1 MMELFRHWY
10 WWMTKSDYRSKC
22 REIKRLQ
29 LFPRYRQD
37 STDLLGKSVRLVDGA
52 SFLSAYQQIFERE
65 LYCFSTSRENPK
77 IVDCGA
83 NIGLCILYWK
93 QLYPAAQITAF
104 EPDPK
109 VFDTLVWNCKHW
121 ELTNVEL
128 INKAVWSSETELP
141 FWAEG
146 ADAGR
151 LLENSELNNKSSTTV
166 LTANLRDYLQG
177 EVDFLKLDIEGAET
191 EVLLH
196 CADCL
201 QRISYLFVEY
211 HSFVGKEQEI
221 DAVLRVL
228 RHADFRIHIQ
238 PELVSQKPFVEQLN
252 KEGMDQRLNIFAYRS
267 HS

>member
-1 MMELFRHWY
+1 MRLFKHWY

-29 LFPRYRQD
+29 LFPRYQQD
-37 STDLLGKSVRLVDGA
+37 STNLLGKSVRLVDGA

-65 LYCFSTSRENPK
+65 LYCFRTSRENPK
-77 IVDCGA
+77 IIDCGA

-93 QLYPAAQITAF
+93 QLYPAAHITAF
-104 EPDPK
+104 EPDPN
-109 VFDTLVWNCKHW
+109 VFKTLVWNCKHW

-151 LLENSELNNKSSTTV
+151 LLQSSELNDKSSTTV
-166 LTANLRDYLQG
+166 VTANLRDYLQG
-177 EVDFLKLDIEGAET
+177 EVDFLKVDIEGAET

-201 QRISYLFVEY
+201 QRIANVFVEY
-211 HSFVGKEQEI
+211 HSFVGKEQELDDI
-221 DAVLRVL
+221 LRVL
-228 RHADFRIHIQ
+228 RYADFRLHIQ
-238 PELVSQKPFVEQLN
+238 PELVSEKPFMEQLN
-252 KEGMDQRLNIFAYRS
+252 REGMDQRLNIFAYRS

>member
-1 MMELFRHWY
+1 MMRLFRHWY

-22 REIKRLQ
+22 SEIKRLQ

-109 VFDTLVWNCKHW
+109 VFEILVWNCKHW

-151 LLENSELNNKSSTTV
+151 LLENSELNDKSSITV
-166 LTANLRDYLQG
+166 ETANLRDYLQG
-177 EVDFLKLDIEGAET
+177 AVDFLKLDIEGAET

-196 CADCL
+196 YADCL
-201 QRISYLFVEY
+201 DRISHLFVEY
-211 HSFVGKEQEI
+211 HSFVDKEQGI
-221 DAVLRVL
+221 DDILRVL
-228 RHADFRIHIQ
+228 RDADFRIHIQ
-238 PELVSQKPFVEQLN
+238 PELVSPQPFVKQLRSN
-252 KEGMDQRLNIFAYRS
+252 GMDQRLNIFAYREKS
-267 HS
+267 

>member
-1 MMELFRHWY
+1 MELFRHWY

-65 LYCFSTSRENPK
+65 LYSFSTSRENPK

-93 QLYPAAQITAF
+93 QLYPAAHITAF
-104 EPDPK
+104 EPDPS
-109 VFDTLVWNCKHW
+109 VFETLVWNCKHW

-151 LLENSELNNKSSTTV
+151 LLEKSELNDKSSTTV
-166 LTANLRDYLQG
+166 VTANLRDYLQG
-177 EVDFLKLDIEGAET
+177 AVDFLKLDIEGAET

-221 DAVLRVL
+221 DAILRVL

-238 PELVSQKPFVEQLN
+238 PELVSRKPFVEQLN

>member
-1 MMELFRHWY
+1 
-10 WWMTKSDYRSKC
+10 MTKSDYRFKC
-22 REIKRLQ
+22 KEIKRLH
-29 LFPRYRQD
+29 LFPRYQQD

-52 SFLSAYQQIFERE
+52 SFLSAYRQIFERE

-77 IVDCGA
+77 IIDCGA

-93 QLYPAAQITAF
+93 QLYPAAHITAF
-104 EPDPK
+104 EPDPN
-109 VFDTLVWNCKHW
+109 VFEILVWNCKHW

-151 LLENSELNNKSSTTV
+151 LLENSELNDKSSTTV
-166 LTANLRDYLQG
+166 LTTNLRDYLQ
-177 EVDFLKLDIEGAET
+177 EAVDFLKLDIEGAET

-201 QRISYLFVEY
+201 QRISNLFVEY
-211 HSFVGKEQEI
+211 HSFIGKEQEI
-221 DAVLRVL
+221 DAILRVL

-238 PELVSQKPFVEQLN
+238 PELVSQKPFMERLN

-267 HS
+267 QR

>member
-1 MMELFRHWY
+1 MRLFRHWY
-10 WWMTKSDYRSKC
+10 WWMMKSDYRSKC

-29 LFPRYRQD
+29 VFPRYRHD
-37 STDLLGKSVRLVDGA
+37 STDLLDKRVRLVDGA

-65 LYCFSTSRENPK
+65 LYCFRTYRENPK
-77 IVDCGA
+77 IIDCGA

-93 QLYPAAQITAF
+93 QLYPAAHITAF
-104 EPDPK
+104 EPDPN
-109 VFDTLVWNCKHW
+109 VFETLVWNCKHW

-151 LLENSELNNKSSTTV
+151 LLENSELNAKSSTTV
-166 LTANLRDYLQG
+166 ATVNLRDYLQG
-177 EVDFLKLDIEGAET
+177 RVDFLKLDIEGAET

-201 QRISYLFVEY
+201 QRISNVFVEY

-221 DAVLRVL
+221 DDILRVL

-238 PELVSQKPFVEQLN
+238 PEMVSQKPFVEQLN

>member
-1 MMELFRHWY
+1 MV
-10 WWMTKSDYRSKC
+10 
-22 REIKRLQ
+22 
-29 LFPRYRQD
+29 D
-37 STDLLGKSVRLVDGA
+37 SA

-65 LYCFSTSRENPK
+65 LYRFNTSRENPK

-93 QLYPAAQITAF
+93 QLYPAAHITAF
-104 EPDPK
+104 EPDPE
-109 VFDTLVWNCKHW
+109 VFETLVWNCKHW

-151 LLENSELNNKSSTTV
+151 LLENSELNDKPSTTV
-166 LTANLRDYLQG
+166 MTANLRDYLQG

-196 CADCL
+196 CADRL
-201 QRISYLFVEY
+201 RRISNVFVEY

-221 DAVLRVL
+221 DAILRVL

>member
-1 MMELFRHWY
+1 MRLFRHWY

-109 VFDTLVWNCKHW
+109 VFETLVWNCKHW

-151 LLENSELNNKSSTTV
+151 LLENSELNDKSSTTV
-166 LTANLRDYLQG
+166 VTANLRDYLQG
-177 EVDFLKLDIEGAET
+177 AVDFLKLDIEGAET

-201 QRISYLFVEY
+201 QRISHLFVEY
-211 HSFVGKEQEI
+211 HSFVGKEQGI
-221 DAVLRVL
+221 DAILRVL

>member
-1 MMELFRHWY
+1 MRLFRHWY

-29 LFPRYRQD
+29 LLPRYRQD

-65 LYCFSTSRENPK
+65 LYCFYTSRENPK

-93 QLYPAAQITAF
+93 QFYPAAQVTAF

-109 VFDTLVWNCKHW
+109 IFGTLIWNCKHW
-121 ELTNVEL
+121 ELTNLEL

-151 LLENSELNNKSSTTV
+151 LLENSELNDKSSSTV
-166 LTANLRDYLQG
+166 ATADLRDYLRE

-201 QRISYLFVEY
+201 HRISNLFVEY

-221 DAVLRVL
+221 DDILRVL

-238 PELVSQKPFVEQLN
+238 PELVSKKPFVEQLN

>member
-1 MMELFRHWY
+1 
-10 WWMTKSDYRSKC
+10 
-22 REIKRLQ
+22 
-29 LFPRYRQD
+29 
-37 STDLLGKSVRLVDGA
+37 VDGA

-65 LYCFSTSRENPK
+65 LYSFSTSRENPK

-93 QLYPAAQITAF
+93 QLYPTAQITAF
-104 EPDPK
+104 EPDAK
-109 VFDTLVWNCKHW
+109 VFETLVWNCKHW

-141 FWAEG
+141 FWSEG

-151 LLENSELNNKSSTTV
+151 LLEDSELNDKSSITV
-166 LTANLRDYLQG
+166 VTANLRDYLQG
-177 EVDFLKLDIEGAET
+177 AVDFLKLDIEGAET

-201 QRISYLFVEY
+201 HRISHLFVEY
-211 HSFVGKEQEI
+211 HSFVGKEQGI
-221 DAVLRVL
+221 DAILRVL

-238 PELVSQKPFVEQLN
+238 PELVSQKPFMEQLN
-252 KEGMDQRLNIFAYRS
+252 NEGMDQRLNIFAYRS

>member
-1 MMELFRHWY
+1 MRLFSHWY

-22 REIKRLQ
+22 REIRRLQ

-65 LYCFSTSRENPK
+65 LYSFSTSRENPK

-93 QLYPAAQITAF
+93 QLYPTAQITAF

-109 VFDTLVWNCKHW
+109 VFETLVWNCKHW

-141 FWAEG
+141 FWSEG

-151 LLENSELNNKSSTTV
+151 LLEDSELNDKSSITV
-166 LTANLRDYLQG
+166 VTANLRDYLQG
-177 EVDFLKLDIEGAET
+177 AVDFLKLDIEGAET

-201 QRISYLFVEY
+201 HRISHLFVEY
-211 HSFVGKEQEI
+211 HSFVGKEQGI
-221 DAVLRVL
+221 DAILRVL

-238 PELVSQKPFVEQLN
+238 PELVSQKPFMEQLN
-252 KEGMDQRLNIFAYRS
+252 NEGMDQRLNIFAYRS

>member
-1 MMELFRHWY
+1 MRLFRHWY
-10 WWMTKSDYRSKC
+10 WWITKSDYRFSC
-22 REIKRLQ
+22 REVKRLQ
-29 LFPRYRQD
+29 VFPRYRQD
-37 STDLLGKSVRLVDGA
+37 STDLLGKSVRLVDSA

-93 QLYPAAQITAF
+93 QLYPTAQITAF

-109 VFDTLVWNCKHW
+109 VFETLVWNCKHW

-141 FWAEG
+141 FWEEG

-151 LLENSELNNKSSTTV
+151 LLENSELDDKSSITV
-166 LTANLRDYLQG
+166 LTANLRDYLQDK
-177 EVDFLKLDIEGAET
+177 VDFLKLDIEGAET

-201 QRISYLFVEY
+201 DRISHLFVEY
-211 HSFVGKEQEI
+211 HSFVDKAQGI
-221 DAVLRVL
+221 GDILCVLRD
-228 RHADFRIHIQ
+228 ADFRIHIQ
-238 PELVSQKPFVEQLN
+238 PELVSPQPFVKQLRSN
-252 KEGMDQRLNIFAYRS
+252 GMDQRLNIFAHREKS
-267 HS
+267 

>member
-1 MMELFRHWY
+1 MSLFRHWY
-10 WWMTKSDYRSKC
+10 WWVTKSDYRSKC

-37 STDLLGKSVRLVDGA
+37 STDLLGKSVRLVDSA

-65 LYCFSTSRENPK
+65 LYRFNTSRENPK

-93 QLYPAAQITAF
+93 QLYPAADITAF
-104 EPDPK
+104 EPDPE
-109 VFDTLVWNCKHW
+109 VFETLVWNCKHW
-121 ELTNVEL
+121 ELPNVEL

-146 ADAGR
+146 ADGGR
-151 LLENSELNNKSSTTV
+151 LLGNSELHDKPSTTV
-166 LTANLRDYLQG
+166 MTAKLRDYLQG
-177 EVDFLKLDIEGAET
+177 AVDFLKLDIEGAET

-196 CADCL
+196 CVDRL
-201 QRISYLFVEY
+201 QRIANVFVEY

-221 DAVLRVL
+221 DALLRVL
-228 RHADFRIHIQ
+228 RQADFRIHIQ

-252 KEGMDQRLNIFAYRS
+252 NQGMDQRLNIFAYRS

>member
-1 MMELFRHWY
+1 MRLFRHWY

-29 LFPRYRQD
+29 SFPRYQPD

-52 SFLSAYQQIFERE
+52 SFLSAYYQIFERE
-65 LYCFSTSRENPK
+65 LYCFSTPVEIPK
-77 IVDCGA
+77 IIDCGA
-83 NIGLCILYWK
+83 NIGLGILYWK

-104 EPDPK
+104 EPDPN
-109 VFDTLVWNCKHW
+109 VFETLVWNCKHW

-151 LLENSELNNKSSTTV
+151 LLENSELNDKSSTTV
-166 LTANLRDYLQG
+166 VTANLRDYLQG
-177 EVDFLKLDIEGAET
+177 AVDFLKLDIEGAET

-201 QRISYLFVEY
+201 QRISHLFVEY
-211 HSFVGKEQEI
+211 HSFVGKEQGI
-221 DAVLRVL
+221 DAILRVL

-238 PELVSQKPFVEQLN
+238 PELVSQRPFVEQLN

>member
-1 MMELFRHWY
+1 MRLFRHWY
-10 WWMTKSDYRSKC
+10 WWITKSDYRSKC

-29 LFPRYRQD
+29 LLPRYRQD

-65 LYCFSTSRENPK
+65 LYCFSTSRENPR

-93 QLYPAAQITAF
+93 QLYPAAQVTAF

-109 VFDTLVWNCKHW
+109 VFETLVWNCNHW

-128 INKAVWSSETELP
+128 INKAVWTRETELP

-151 LLENSELNNKSSTTV
+151 LLENSELNDKSSTNV
-166 LTANLRDYLQG
+166 ATANLRDYLQG
-177 EVDFLKLDIEGAET
+177 AVDFLKLDIEGAET
-191 EVLLH
+191 EVLHH

-201 QRISYLFVEY
+201 QRISNLFVEY
-211 HSFVGKEQEI
+211 HSFVGKKQGI
-221 DAVLRVL
+221 DAILRVL

-238 PELVSQKPFVEQLN
+238 PELVSKKPFVEQLN

>member
-1 MMELFRHWY
+1 MRSFRHWY
-10 WWMTKSDYRSKC
+10 WWMTKSDYRSKG

-52 SFLSAYQQIFERE
+52 SFLSAYRQIFERE
-65 LYCFSTSRENPK
+65 LYCFNASRENPK

-83 NIGLCILYWK
+83 NIGLCVLYWK

-109 VFDTLVWNCKHW
+109 VFETLVWNCRHW
-121 ELTNVEL
+121 ELGNVKL

-141 FWAEG
+141 FWTEG

-151 LLENSELNNKSSTTV
+151 LLEDSELNDKSSITVETT
-166 LTANLRDYLQG
+166 NLRDYLQG
-177 EVDFLKLDIEGAET
+177 AVDFLKLDIEGAET
-191 EVLLH
+191 EVLLN

-201 QRISYLFVEY
+201 HRISHLFVEY

-221 DAVLRVL
+221 DTILRVL

-238 PELVSQKPFVEQLN
+238 PELVSKKPFVEQLN
-252 KEGMDQRLNIFAYRS
+252 DEGMDQRLNIFAYRS
-267 HS
+267 CC